1 MQSSTGLPSH
11 TAAALA
17 YSGWWLTGAI
27 LWFVERRDARV
38 RFHAAQA
45 TLTFAAIAFFIM
57 LCMGLALA
65 SLSFLPVLFSVFAW
79 LGAGAWA
86 GGVVLWVVVMWRAL
100 SGDEW
105 RIPIAA
111 EWAERLATPVSAA
124 ASS

>member
-1 MQSSTGLPSH
+1 MQSSTGLSSH
-11 TAAALA
+11 TASALA

-27 LWFVERRDARV
+27 VWFIERHDARV

-45 TLTFAAIAFFIM
+45 TVTFAAIAAFVVI
-57 LCMGLALA
+57 CGGLAIA
-65 SLSFLPVLFSVFAW
+65 SLSFLPVLFSTFAW
-79 LGAGAWA
+79 LGAAAWV
-86 GGVVLWVVVMWRAL
+86 GGVVLWGIAMWKVL